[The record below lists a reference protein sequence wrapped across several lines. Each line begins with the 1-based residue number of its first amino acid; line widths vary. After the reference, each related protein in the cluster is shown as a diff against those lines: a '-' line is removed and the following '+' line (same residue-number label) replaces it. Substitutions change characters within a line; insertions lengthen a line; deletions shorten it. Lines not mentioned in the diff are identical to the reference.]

1 MKVEHLPDDLLIDY
15 KVDNDKNKKYIHRE
29 RKIKDSFSLED
40 LIDEETL
47 NKLRLRGM
55 EWTHIIGKKMKNF

>member
-1 MKVEHLPDDLLIDY
+1 MKLEHLPDDLLIDY

-55 EWTHIIGKKMKNF
+55 